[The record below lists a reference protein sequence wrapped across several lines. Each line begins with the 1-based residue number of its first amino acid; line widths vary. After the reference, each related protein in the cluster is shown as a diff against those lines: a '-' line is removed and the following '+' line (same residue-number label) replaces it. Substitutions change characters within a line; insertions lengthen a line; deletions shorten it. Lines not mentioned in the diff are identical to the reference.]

1 MVLRY
6 PFHFLT
12 PLCILYVMYLDK
24 VSKETDSKRNVS
36 VLSNE
41 EQKNMEIKL
50 KQNEKETN
58 VMQNTKYPR

>member
-1 MVLRY
+1 
-6 PFHFLT
+6 
-12 PLCILYVMYLDK
+12 MYLDK